1 MPPGILSLLI
11 HVGRVRAMFDRH
23 HAELAADELR
33 RERDEKG
40 RLARVLEAD
49 DGDHARRRH
58 SASARS
64 RSSGVFTLKNS
75 SSGSPKAR
83 TSARERIPTRTSAW
97 KEMAFKSP
105 ASRRR
110 AISGPHDVPY
120 TAHSG
125 SRPRRAELFGRN
137 ESYFALASPSTDD
150 RSSSSRTDG
159 ICH

>member
-1 MPPGILSLLI
+1 MPPGILALLI

-33 RERDEKG
+33 PERDEKG

-58 SASARS
+58 RASARS

-75 SSGSPKAR
+75 SSGSPQAL
-83 TSARERIPTRTSAW
+83 TWARERIPTRTSGW

-105 ASRRR
+105 LSSRRSI
-110 AISGPHDVPY
+110 AGPHAGPY
-120 TAHSG
+120 TAQSG
-125 SRPRRAELFGRN
+125 SSPRRPELSGRN
-137 ESYFALASPSTDD
+137 AS
-150 RSSSSRTDG
+150 
-159 ICH
+159 